1 MKIFKTVTVLSL
13 VLLSTLF
20 TSLVSAHSGL
30 KNSTPEN
37 GAMLNKSPEKVML
50 EFKTPIKLV
59 KLQLMGK
66 SGKPIK
72 LIKSPSKTFNNIFNV
87 ELPVLDMGSYKVKW
101 VVMGK
106 DAHKMKGDFT
116 FMVHASD
123 MDKMPVNSDGH
134 EHQHD

>member
-1 MKIFKTVTVLSL
+1 MKIFKTLTILSL
-13 VLLSTLF
+13 VLLS
-20 TSLVSAHSGL
+20 SLVSAHSGL

-37 GAMLNKSPEKVML
+37 GAMLNKSPEIVML

-59 KLQLMGK
+59 KLQLIGK

-72 LIKSPSKTFNNIFNV
+72 LIKSPSKTFNKIFNI
-87 ELPVLDMGSYKVKW
+87 ELPLLDMGSYKVKW
-101 VVMGK
+101 VMMGK

-134 EHQHD
+134 EQKHD

>member
-1 MKIFKTVTVLSL
+1 MKVFKTLTILSL
-13 VLLSTLF
+13 VLLS
-20 TSLVSAHSGL
+20 SLVSAHSGL
-30 KNSTPEN
+30 KVSTPEN
-37 GAMLNKSPEKVML
+37 GAMLDKSPEKVML
-50 EFKTPIKLV
+50 EFKTPIMLV
-59 KLQLMGK
+59 KLQLIGKSGK

-72 LIKSPSKTFNNIFNV
+72 LIKSPSKTYNKIFNV
-87 ELPVLDMGSYKVKW
+87 ELPELDMGSYKIKW

-134 EHQHD
+134 AHKHN